1 MVAAII
7 KTVETRVLASYVI
20 DTTNATVNYD
30 RWLYVETYLVII
42 TASIPCIRSFLS
54 PMKGQTYTSKDT
66 HELGSPYV
74 ISSSVYT
81 RKTKKREL
89 SLDRKQILNA
99 SGGNLSSEDICHS
112 DNHDDIHDSGV
123 RANLP

>member
-30 RWLYVETYLVII
+30 RWLYVETYVVII

-54 PMKGQTYTSKDT
+54 PVKGPTYISNDA
-66 HELGSPYV
+66 HELGSLYMV
-74 ISSSVYT
+74 SSSVYT

-89 SLDRKQILNA
+89 SLDREQILNG
-99 SGGNLSSEDICHS
+99 SGAI
-112 DNHDDIHDSGV
+112 
-123 RANLP
+123 